1 MVLRHLERFSNR
13 FYGFWGLSGKPL
25 EQSEKAEINIM
36 KTFLKRFVPK
46 KIFLAYQH
54 RSWPLTAILYWL
66 HSTQNLLQI
75 LARFELSPYYVKPI
89 LPLKH
94 LRNDSCLPYFQMFK
108 GESIKNWQFY
118 SNNFRNANATFWVT
132 TRVTTFP
139 STCCLISVPV
149 SDNFIFDVFQWVQE
163 KLFDFRSLQKKKK
176 DQN

>member
-1 MVLRHLERFSNR
+1 MVLQHLERFSNR

-25 EQSEKAEINIM
+25 EQSEKAEIKIM

-46 KIFLAYQH
+46 KIFLAYQQ

-108 GESIKNWQFY
+108 RRKHKELTVLFKWFSKCWCNFLSNHKGHNISINML
-118 SNNFRNANATFWVT
+118 
-132 TRVTTFP
+132 P
-139 STCCLISVPV
+139 HLSTC
-149 SDNFIFDVFQWVQE
+149 FW
-163 KLFDFRSLQKKKK
+163 
-176 DQN
+176 